1 MIAGAATLKRSTR
14 RSLHVVDT
22 RCCVEDH
29 KTLKGFIEHYLNV
42 HGGVVPRHEDPWPDH
57 DHRHF
62 RCCGQFHHGEPA
74 FRKHVARAHADVSP
88 DEIREL
94 SRELLGLEPEIEEE
108 PEDDEEAPADE
119 AEDASDEAAD
129 EGDADDGDDGERRS
143 VEIDESKLEGLSGKE
158 RAIKKAK
165 LIAEKKKQQG

>member
-1 MIAGAATLKRSTR
+1 M
-14 RSLHVVDT
+14 VDT

-62 RCCGQFHHGEPA
+62 RCCGQFHHGEA
-74 FRKHVARAHADVSP
+74 EFRKHIAKAHADVSP

-94 SRELLGLEPEIEEE
+94 SRELLGIEPEMEDEE
-108 PEDDEEAPADE
+108 PEDEPEAEGDDEGEDAEADEE
-119 AEDASDEAAD
+119 D
-129 EGDADDGDDGERRS
+129 EGDDGDGERKS

-165 LIAEKKKQQG
+165 LIAEKKKQD